1 MTEYHKLACC
11 IGVADLRAATG
22 EAQARMEEAVQAT
35 AEEAAR
41 REREAADRRVVA
53 AEKEVLLQSQT
64 CASASVHRP
73 PQNNIICSAL
83 FWQHT

>member
-1 MTEYHKLACC
+1 M
-11 IGVADLRAATG
+11 ADLRAATE

-41 REREAADRRVVA
+41 GEREAADRRVIA

-64 CASASVHRP
+64 CASASLHRP
-73 PQNNIICSAL
+73 LQNKIICFMRFSGNT
-83 FWQHT
+83 HVET